1 MTKLSDAQ
9 EAIKDLSTFLGS
21 LRTSRAPKRID
32 INTARENLKKIEI
45 QLETRPASESAE
57 LSSDESQA
65 TSIGDFFNAVGS
77 GVRDAQETLDTQS
90 FEYMRNRPSFA
101 PETMFR
107 MPKVSANLK
116 LGMTYIEGKGFN
128 FMVIKKSSET
138 SQTIEQEISFDIV
151 SAPPPPNTMEGFAEL
166 PIDPVLISSAVERDL
181 VKQRLTAEK
190 SVAANVGTDAGKV
203 IGEMLKKDVFRRVL
217 IFRDHERWTL
227 MLISPAAE
235 RVPNKPNEST
245 AFLLLPYEKGEDS
258 PKALPFNRRMAHFYS
273 LLFPIADKQ
282 DELLTALDRI

>member
-1 MTKLSDAQ
+1 MTIPSDVQKAVTELSA
-9 EAIKDLSTFLGS
+9 FLG
-21 LRTSRAPKRID
+21 RIKTSTQASKKSAQKAKD
-32 INTARENLKKIEI
+32 NLEKIKT
-45 QLETRPASESAE
+45 QLETGSSSESAE
-57 LSSDESQA
+57 LSSEESQA
-65 TSIGDFFNAVGS
+65 TSIEGFFNAVGS
-77 GVRDAQETLDTQS
+77 GVRDAQETLDLQS
-90 FEYMRNRPSFA
+90 FEYMRNRPAFA

-116 LGMTYIEGKGFN
+116 LGMTYSEKKGFN
-128 FMVIKKSSET
+128 FLVIKRGSET
-138 SQTIEQEISFDIV
+138 SQTMEQEISFDIV

-166 PIDPVLISSAVERDL
+166 PIDPVLITNTVERDL

-190 SVAANVGTDAGKV
+190 SVAGQAGTEAGKV
-203 IGEMLKKDVFRRVL
+203 ISEMLKKDAFRRVL

-227 MLISPAAE
+227 MLISPPAE

-245 AFLLLPYEKGEDS
+245 AFLLLPYEKGADS

-282 DELLTALDRI
+282 DELLTDLGRI